1 MNYEE
6 LLESK
11 SPSKTK
17 GAKMLLGHFSKKLV
31 GEKYQNVL
39 DITPTLNDSIKFVE
53 GLKNE
58 SAKNRE
64 LKHKNQMHF
73 EEEVSG
79 RGEFVALN
87 LEPGNYTTLDQLL
100 NEQPALV
107 ADRAFIDALIGQL
120 MDLTA
125 YLHEQNIWH
134 VCYAPQNI
142 LVRKGDHAPMLLNH
156 GSFYLGMKDKMQLY
170 QGMEDYVAPEIRGD
184 GTIDNRC
191 DIYSLGRLM
200 EWLFKMAEVPYE
212 YRKVIK
218 KALTEEPEGRYQTV
232 EDMRKA
238 LKHKRE
244 FYKSALML
252 LGAVVAALLIVG
264 LYFDLMPETS
274 EVEFVKPAPKQPNDD
289 LLEEGF
295 DPAELGVVSGDT
307 LVMTPEERRSLEEYN
322 AKAEQIF
329 RKRFTA
335 EADRVL
341 SKIYDNE
348 HMNSSEKVFLSEMS
362 SVNDELLKLQN
373 DIGNEAGLSTTRS
386 QLIATEIVESLTEQK
401 KKKLQYY
408 GVQK

>member
-11 SPSKTK
+11 SGSKAK
-17 GAKMLLGHFSKKLV
+17 GAGMPLGHFSKKLV

-39 DITPTLNDSIKFVE
+39 DINPVLNDSMKFVE
-53 GLKNE
+53 GLKTE
-58 SAKNRE
+58 CDKNRE

-73 EEEVSG
+73 EAETSG

-87 LEPGNYTTLDQLL
+87 LEQGNYTTLDQLL

-107 ADRAFIDALIGQL
+107 ADRAFIDTLVGQL

-125 YLHEQNIWH
+125 YLHEQDIWH

-142 LVRKGDHAPMLLNH
+142 LVRKGDYAPLLLNH

-170 QGMEDYVAPEIRGD
+170 QGMEDYIAPEIRND

-212 YRKVIK
+212 YRKVINR
-218 KALTEEPEGRYQTV
+218 ALTEEPEGRYQSI
-232 EDMRKA
+232 EKMRKA
-238 LKHKRE
+238 LKRKRE

-252 LGAVVAALLIVG
+252 IGALVAALLLVG
-264 LYFDLMPETS
+264 LYFELMPETT

-289 LLEEGF
+289 LLDDGF
-295 DPAELGVVSGDT
+295 DPSELGVVSGDT
-307 LVMTPEERRSLEEYN
+307 LIMSEEERRSLEEYN

-362 SVNDELLKLQN
+362 SVNEQLLKLQN